1 MNDALAA
8 SAYDAIQQQ
17 KINFAK
23 SMGFE
28 LDDTAQDVADEIA
41 DTATDGTDIEPEN
54 VDVDGRKPEDPPTD
68 EVEQPTAE
76 LETEEQPEEQTDETD
91 KAEEINKVDFLCE
104 ENEGKKNYFIEG
116 VFLQSEIKNRN
127 NRMYPQKTLARE
139 VAKYDEN
146 YIQKGRALGEL
157 GHPDGPS
164 INLDRVSHKILSLRE
179 DGNNFI
185 GKAKLL
191 DTPMGKV
198 AKSLLDEGVKLGVSS
213 RGMGSIRK
221 EENCNVVMDDF
232 MLATAAD
239 IVADP
244 SAPDAFVDGI
254 MEGKEWVWDNG
265 ILKES
270 AVAEI
275 KQEIDQATLIN
286 LQERKVSAFE
296 TFLKSL

>member
-1 MNDALAA
+1 MRL
-8 SAYDAIQQQ
+8 I
-17 KINFAK
+17 
-23 SMGFE
+23 
-28 LDDTAQDVADEIA
+28 
-41 DTATDGTDIEPEN
+41 
-54 VDVDGRKPEDPPTD
+54 
-68 EVEQPTAE
+68 
-76 LETEEQPEEQTDETD
+76 
-91 KAEEINKVDFLCE
+91 AEEITSVDFLCE
-104 ENEGKKNYFIEG
+104 EKEGKKNYFIEG
-116 VFLQSEIKNRN
+116 IFLQAELKNRN
-127 NRMYPQKTLARE
+127 NRMYPLKTLQKE

-164 INLDRVSHKILSLRE
+164 INLDRVSHKILSLSE
-179 DGNNFI
+179 EGNNFI
-185 GKAKLL
+185 GRAKLL
-191 DTPMGKV
+191 DTPMGQI
-198 AKSLLDEGVKLGVSS
+198 AKNLLDEGVKLGVSS

-270 AVAEI
+270 AVAEL

-286 LQERKVSAFE
+286 IQERKVSAFKK
-296 TFLKSL
+296 FLQSL